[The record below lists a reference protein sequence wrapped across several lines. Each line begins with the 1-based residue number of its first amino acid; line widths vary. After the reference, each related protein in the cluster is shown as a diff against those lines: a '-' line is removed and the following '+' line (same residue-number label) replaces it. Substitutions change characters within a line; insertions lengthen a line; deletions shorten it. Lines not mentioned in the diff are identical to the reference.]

1 LKAAASPRE
10 NMDSPCLLHGC
21 SKCCRETQMPL
32 SQEDAEKISKHTG
45 LKVPQF
51 TKPLVETSFILEL
64 ANDPKTR
71 ACVFLETDSTAEDA
85 SGTCKIHSHRP
96 SGCRSYPV
104 VLDLEDLVFKDELCP
119 YGDEFPEATEEQRLA
134 LLSLDSIIQHQASLR
149 AQAGVQD

>member
-1 LKAAASPRE
+1 
-10 NMDSPCLLHGC
+10 
-21 SKCCRETQMPL
+21 MPL

-45 LKVPQF
+45 LKVLQF
-51 TKPLVETSFILEL
+51 TKPLTETSFILEL

-71 ACVFLETDSTAEDA
+71 ACVFLETNSTAEDA

-119 YGDEFPEATEEQRLA
+119 YGDEFPEATEEQRLV

-149 AQAGVQD
+149 AQADVQD